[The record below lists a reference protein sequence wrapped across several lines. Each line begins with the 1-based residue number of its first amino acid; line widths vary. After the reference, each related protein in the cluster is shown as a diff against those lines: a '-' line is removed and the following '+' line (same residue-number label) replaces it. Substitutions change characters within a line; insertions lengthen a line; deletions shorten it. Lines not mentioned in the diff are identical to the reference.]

1 MPKRMDKLQ
10 ASFRI
15 YCQDPSN
22 YCFIARTSATSFFIG
37 FARTSETAF
46 SHQTAES
53 DQQKSNFVSFDI
65 NINILT
71 TERYE
76 LM

>member
-1 MPKRMDKLQ
+1 MHKRW
-10 ASFRI
+10 ASFSV

-22 YCFIARTSATSFFIG
+22 YCFIARTSATSFFIC

-53 DQQKSNFVSFDI
+53 DQQKSNFVSFDV
-65 NINILT
+65 NINTLT
-71 TERYE
+71 KERYE
-76 LM
+76 